1 MQEYTHTCPFESQG
15 LIHKIIYVGKTKS
28 IIVYECDECMAFW
41 DNQYNQTRD
50 NAIGHAYD
58 GGDNDYFEKQGI
70 GIIKKVIDEGS
81 YY

>member
-1 MQEYTHTCPFESQG
+1 
-15 LIHKIIYVGKTKS
+15 
-28 IIVYECDECMAFW
+28 MAFW